1 MSDKKYPTIYEFR
14 VQGHLSP
21 VWQESFEGL
30 TITLEDNGNTC
41 LTGEIVD
48 QSALH
53 GVIKRIRD
61 LGIPLLEVKR
71 KADSDTPNL
80 SY

>member
-1 MSDKKYPTIYEFR
+1 MSDTDTTIYEIR

-21 VWQESFEGL
+21 LWEDSFDGL
-30 TITLEDNGNTC
+30 TITQKDDGTTS
-41 LTGEIVD
+41 LTGSIVD

-61 LGIPLLEVKR
+61 LGMTLIEIKQLPET
-71 KADSDTPNL
+71 D
-80 SY
+80 